1 MTRVSWRGFFRL
13 GFTGLASP
21 PTAAPPLPPPELPA
35 SGDANSA
42 GDDLHESHVVS
53 DVPPELSDDVRAED
67 AIASASFSL
76 ESQRQADCL
85 LLATLNVQ
93 YISDLMV
100 EHRKK

>member
-1 MTRVSWRGFFRL
+1 MFGCGVVRL
-13 GFTGLASP
+13 GFTGLTSP
-21 PTAAPPLPPPELPA
+21 PTASPPLPPPELPT
-35 SGDANSA
+35 SVDAN
-42 GDDLHESHVVS
+42 GIVDELHESRVVT

-67 AIASASFSL
+67 AVASASFSL

-85 LLATLNVQ
+85 LLASLNVQ